1 MNKYVLCYHTFFS
14 LYKQM
19 LNIAVV
25 LKVQMLFCV
34 VCLAVNEWNVGV
46 YVDKLV
52 KFSISDQTKY

>member
-1 MNKYVLCYHTFFS
+1 
-14 LYKQM
+14 M

-34 VCLAVNEWNVGV
+34 ICLAVNEWSVGV

-52 KFSISDQTKY
+52 KFSISHQTKY